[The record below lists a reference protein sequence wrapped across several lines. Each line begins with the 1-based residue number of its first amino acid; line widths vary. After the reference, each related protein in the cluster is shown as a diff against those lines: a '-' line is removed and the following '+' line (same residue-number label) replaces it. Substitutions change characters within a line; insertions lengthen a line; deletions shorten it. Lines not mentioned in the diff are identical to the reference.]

1 MIAAT
6 SDFGGGVYTNDLILA
21 DDFRITGFF
30 LSIQTVRM
38 DDPGPELI
46 QAIKDLQFIE
56 QTMGLN
62 ETYSF
67 ELAYIE
73 SQVIESL
80 DYEIFTMLGFAIV
93 TVTIVVMLI
102 TFDLK
107 MTVIVI
113 CLVSLVI
120 IYMVGI
126 CKVWGLTLN
135 HILVINLAFGLGIA
149 ID

>member
-1 MIAAT
+1 
-6 SDFGGGVYTNDLILA
+6 
-21 DDFRITGFF
+21 
-30 LSIQTVRM
+30 
-38 DDPGPELI
+38 
-46 QAIKDLQFIE
+46 
-56 QTMGLN
+56 
-62 ETYSF
+62 
-67 ELAYIE
+67 
-73 SQVIESL
+73 
-80 DYEIFTMLGFAIV
+80 MLGFAIV